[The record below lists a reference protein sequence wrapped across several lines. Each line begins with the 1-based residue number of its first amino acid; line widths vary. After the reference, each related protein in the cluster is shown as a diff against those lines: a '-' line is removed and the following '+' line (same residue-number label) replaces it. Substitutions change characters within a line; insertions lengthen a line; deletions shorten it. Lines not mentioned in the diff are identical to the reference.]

1 MLLQKFMKLIYCLNP
16 FVNKVLPKFISLYRK
31 IFWLNHVLIEDWKKS
46 LDDKNIPGAVPI
58 DFSKA
63 IDCIPYNLL
72 IAKMSAYTSLMDTLV
87 FTYFNL
93 KAKKQNFKIN
103 NIESL

>member
-1 MLLQKFMKLIYCLNP
+1 MKLIYCLTP

-31 IFWLNHVLIEDWKKS
+31 FFCLNL
-46 LDDKNIPGAVPI
+46 VPI